1 MKKNRKYT
9 FLVFIACC
17 LLTSH
22 VVGIG
27 VSGAE
32 ALVASEKAQMRVE
45 LASNFSYEDQNELL
59 VRLSENET
67 LLNTVFVVSAIIFGL
82 FLVIF
87 YRMAVTKR
95 IVSIQNK
102 KLSMQQSELEN
113 AKADLTKALKQ
124 EKAIRE
130 RLEKTYENLK
140 LTQAQLIHAEKMS
153 SLGQLTAGI
162 AHEMNNPMG
171 FIKGGVQNLK
181 LTIDDLYAV
190 IDSYEA
196 IKTDNPLTIKEHL
209 ESCKAECR
217 ELLAETRE
225 SISQLFKDTLFG
237 TERVTEIVN
246 GLRVFSR
253 HDEAKIK
260 NSDIVENLESALM
273 ILKHK
278 CKNRVE
284 IVKQFDPNI
293 RFIDCFPGQLN
304 QVFINLI
311 SNAIDALGDSGTL
324 IISTHDLSDK
334 IQLSFKDNG
343 CGIPD
348 EIKDKIFDPF
358 FSTKEIGEGTGLG
371 LSISY
376 SIIEQHK
383 GKIEVF
389 SKVGVGT
396 EFRITLFKRLNIEE
410 AGDLAGH
417 VAEHVEGE
425 GLWHREVMA
434 R

>member
-1 MKKNRKYT
+1 MKRNKKYI
-9 FLVFIACC
+9 FPGLIACC
-17 LLTSH
+17 LLLVPPAARSE
-22 VVGIG
+22 
-27 VSGAE
+27 SASE
-32 ALVASEKAQMRVE
+32 ALAAARDTPMRVE
-45 LASNFSYEDQNELL
+45 LASSFSYEDQNELL
-59 VRLSENET
+59 LRLSENET
-67 LLNTVFVVSAIIFGL
+67 LLNTVFVVAAIVFGL

-102 KLSMQQSELEN
+102 KLSSQQSELEN
-113 AKADLTKALKQ
+113 AKAELTKALKQ

-140 LTQAQLIHAEKMS
+140 LTQAQLIHVEKMS

-196 IKTDNPLTIKEHL
+196 INTDNPLMVKEKL
-209 ESCKAECR
+209 EHCKAECK
-217 ELLAETRE
+217 ELLAETKE
-225 SISQLFKDTLFG
+225 SIAQLFKDTLFG

-293 RFIDCFPGQLN
+293 RYIDCFPGQLN

-348 EIKDKIFDPF
+348 DIRDKIFDPF
-358 FSTKEIGEGTGLG
+358 FSTKEVGEGTGLG

-410 AGDLAGH
+410 EGH
-417 VAEHVEGE
+417 ITGHEAENVEGE
-425 GLWHREVMA
+425 GLWQREVMA